1 MSFGDVQNMREIP
14 SIAYFC
20 SLFHE
25 TLGTMDFDIQDL
37 ENALVL
43 GVASQDMF
51 AGGFL
56 DSLVTNLLQGCVP
69 SLART
74 ISSTNYSIYLRKLL
88 NSELQEYQEE
98 SFTDIAPLWD
108 PFDENT
114 DSFSD
119 LSIPDKARVIL
130 QLTELRLQA
139 DDVSDK
145 IKDVPVESLR
155 LEPLGQDS
163 EGVVYWYFYGTRLYK
178 EVPKKRKKTKDKTS
192 DSNDNGKT
200 KKKKTKVEDEEETE
214 DLGPPGWYLACRTEQ
229 DWTDLTDR
237 LGKSKKKTDKE
248 LCTTLQDNFIPEVVK
263 MFQKQ
268 ERDEKI
274 KLLMMNKRS
283 SSRIDRKK
291 KAQEEREEKE
301 REKEDALRREEEQRA
316 RLEKENASK
325 SRALRVQ
332 SREEKLV
339 RPPRESSAEPEPRI
353 DREQR
358 ILQREQKRTSQGNEY
373 KTEQGKRTRLDI
385 EMRRREVELDHD
397 YWKPGS
403 RSRKPEGG
411 QKPVSREWNRLLN
424 AEEETQ
430 PLRSIRF

>member
-1 MSFGDVQNMREIP
+1 MNVQ
-14 SIAYFC
+14 
-20 SLFHE
+20 
-25 TLGTMDFDIQDL
+25 
-37 ENALVL
+37 
-43 GVASQDMF
+43 
-51 AGGFL
+51 
-56 DSLVTNLLQGCVP
+56 
-69 SLART
+69 
-74 ISSTNYSIYLRKLL
+74 
-88 NSELQEYQEE
+88 
-98 SFTDIAPLWD
+98 
-108 PFDENT
+108 
-114 DSFSD
+114 
-119 LSIPDKARVIL
+119 
-130 QLTELRLQA
+130 
-139 DDVSDK
+139 
-145 IKDVPVESLR
+145 DVPVESLR

-192 DSNDNGKT
+192 DSNDNGKS
-200 KKKKTKVEDEEETE
+200 KKKKTKVEDEEEKE

-339 RPPRESSAEPEPRI
+339 RPRESSAEPEPRI

-358 ILQREQKRTSQGNEY
+358 ILQREQKRTSQVW
-373 KTEQGKRTRLDI
+373 DI
-385 EMRRREVELDHD
+385 HFNQFFIPQFFSSD
-397 YWKPGS
+397 
-403 RSRKPEGG
+403 
-411 QKPVSREWNRLLN
+411 
-424 AEEETQ
+424 
-430 PLRSIRF
+430 F

>member
-1 MSFGDVQNMREIP
+1 MNVQ
-14 SIAYFC
+14 
-20 SLFHE
+20 
-25 TLGTMDFDIQDL
+25 
-37 ENALVL
+37 
-43 GVASQDMF
+43 
-51 AGGFL
+51 
-56 DSLVTNLLQGCVP
+56 
-69 SLART
+69 
-74 ISSTNYSIYLRKLL
+74 
-88 NSELQEYQEE
+88 
-98 SFTDIAPLWD
+98 
-108 PFDENT
+108 
-114 DSFSD
+114 
-119 LSIPDKARVIL
+119 
-130 QLTELRLQA
+130 
-139 DDVSDK
+139 
-145 IKDVPVESLR
+145 DVPVESLR

-200 KKKKTKVEDEEETE
+200 KKKKTKIEDEEETE

-358 ILQREQKRTSQGNEY
+358 ILQREQKRTSQVWGIHFY
-373 KTEQGKRTRLDI
+373 ILI
-385 EMRRREVELDHD
+385 ISL
-397 YWKPGS
+397 S
-403 RSRKPEGG
+403 
-411 QKPVSREWNRLLN
+411 LN
-424 AEEETQ
+424 FFQ
-430 PLRSIRF
+430 VIFDF